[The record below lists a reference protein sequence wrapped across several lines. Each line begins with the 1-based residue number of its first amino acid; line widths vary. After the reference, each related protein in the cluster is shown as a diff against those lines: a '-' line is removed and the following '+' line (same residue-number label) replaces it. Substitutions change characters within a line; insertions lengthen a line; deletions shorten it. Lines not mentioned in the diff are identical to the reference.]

1 MVPADRWAMALAVC
15 PACLRS
21 AFSPAPTIRPGSPAC
36 IPAHHQCMLTLL
48 DTRFPPAPCSR
59 PRPLAAAAVG
69 GSGCRPRVCGTPAA
83 AARGRAAGRARAA
96 GALLWVCGRVVC
108 QRRLQAALVAARLS
122 RFGQTFK
129 GSKPSLASVLIGNL
143 PLFTT
148 VSLLRQAWLYT
159 QVWELCS
166 NTEGGLT
173 VPPALLAWI
182 LLAVAW
188 DWTAFLT
195 ASSH

>member
-1 MVPADRWAMALAVC
+1 MV
-15 PACLRS
+15 
-21 AFSPAPTIRPGSPAC
+21 
-36 IPAHHQCMLTLL
+36 
-48 DTRFPPAPCSR
+48 
-59 PRPLAAAAVG
+59 
-69 GSGCRPRVCGTPAA
+69 
-83 AARGRAAGRARAA
+83 AARAFAAHQRQRRAAGLPAERGLQVRCL
-96 GALLWVCGRVVC
+96 GGGRVVC

-122 RFGQTFK
+122 RFGQAFK